1 MDDLIFRCSSLHR
14 LVGKAKSIDEALLD
28 DETRA
33 IKAKKKRTEEEQAIL
48 DNLLDMTLSSGA
60 KELIKEMLIEK
71 KYGISK
77 FTGNKYTKKGNI
89 VEDDAIKFL
98 MQTEFISAKKNT
110 ERFCDGMITGEI
122 DVYSNGV
129 IYDAKCPW
137 DFWSF
142 PKFQDDIKDKS
153 EDAGYH
159 IQQHAYIRLWRK
171 NGFDVSHAEL
181 KYIMMPTPD
190 ELLTKYDDF
199 YLHQDFVLALPDKD
213 RIKTFKIEFDEKLDR
228 LIDAK
233 IIAARKYASK
243 IFKEL

>member
-14 LVGKAKSIDEALLD
+14 LVSKAKSIDESLLD
-28 DETRA
+28 DGTRA
-33 IKAKKKRTEEEQAIL
+33 IKAKKKRTPEEQAVL
-48 DNLLDMTLSSGA
+48 DNLLDMTLSSSA
-60 KELIKEMLIEK
+60 KELVKEMLIEK

-77 FTGNKYTKKGNI
+77 FTGNKYTKKGNL
-89 VEDDAIKFL
+89 VEESAIEFL

-110 ERFCDGMITGEI
+110 DRFCDGMITGEI

-129 IYDAKCPW
+129 IYDTKCPW

-142 PKFQDDIKDKS
+142 PKFQDDVKEKT

-171 NGFDVSHAEL
+171 NGFNVSHAEL
-181 KYIMMPTPD
+181 KYVMMPTPD

-199 YLHQDFVLALPDKD
+199 NLHQKFVLSLPSKS
-213 RIKTFKIEFDEKLDR
+213 RIKTFKIEFDEKLDK
-228 LIDAK
+228 LIDTKILVAREYAK
-233 IIAARKYASK
+233 KLSEEI
-243 IFKEL
+243 